1 LVKIQPPIQIKF
13 YKLCKEKNFLRKGK
27 SNMSFK
33 ILNQNGQNTY
43 NLKEIIVDSYNKEE
57 MDKLAKTTA
66 PGSTCFVI
74 DTSEYYMLNTK
85 YEWVKVNLHGDKTVS
100 DIVDGKVEVIYD
112 GGEVEQWLQNQ

>member
-1 LVKIQPPIQIKF
+1 
-13 YKLCKEKNFLRKGK
+13 
-27 SNMSFK
+27 MSFK
-33 ILNQNGQNTY
+33 ILNQNGQKAY

-85 YEWVKVNLHGDKTVS
+85 YEWVKVNLNGDKTVQ
-100 DIVDGKVEVIYD
+100 DIVDGKIEVIYD
-112 GGEVEQWLQNQ
+112 GGEIE

>member
-1 LVKIQPPIQIKF
+1 
-13 YKLCKEKNFLRKGK
+13 
-27 SNMSFK
+27 MSYG

-43 NLKEIIVDSYNKEE
+43 NLKEIIIDSYNKEE

-85 YEWVKVNLHGDKTVS
+85 KEWIKLNLYGDKTVQ
-100 DIVDGKVEVIYD
+100 DIVDGEVEVIYD
-112 GGEVEQWLQNQ
+112 GGELK

>member
-1 LVKIQPPIQIKF
+1 
-13 YKLCKEKNFLRKGK
+13 
-27 SNMSFK
+27 MSFK
-33 ILNQNGQNTY
+33 ILNQNGQKAY

-74 DTSEYYMLNTK
+74 DASEYYMLNTK
-85 YEWVKVNLHGDKTVS
+85 YEWVKVNLNGDKTVQ

-112 GGEVEQWLQNQ
+112 GGVLE

>member
-1 LVKIQPPIQIKF
+1 
-13 YKLCKEKNFLRKGK
+13 
-27 SNMSFK
+27 MSFK

-85 YEWVKVNLHGDKTVS
+85 YEWVKVNLYGDKTVQ

-112 GGEVEQWLQNQ
+112 GGVLE

>member
-43 NLKEIIVDSYNKEE
+43 NLREFIVDTYDEIKEIKVR
-57 MDKLAKTTA
+57 ATA
-66 PGSTCFVI
+66 PGSSCFVI

-85 YEWVKVNLHGDKTVS
+85 YEWVKVNLHGDKTVQ

-112 GGEVEQWLQNQ
+112 GGVLE

>member
-1 LVKIQPPIQIKF
+1 
-13 YKLCKEKNFLRKGK
+13 
-27 SNMSFK
+27 MSFR
-33 ILNQNGQNTY
+33 ILNQNGQKTY

-85 YEWVKVNLHGDKTVS
+85 YEWVKVNLHGDKTVQ
-100 DIVDGKVEVIYD
+100 DIISGEVEVIYD
-112 GGEVEQWLQNQ
+112 GGELK